1 MAVGIRVIYE
11 PLGLVTGGVSGFA
24 IVVEPWTSALFS
36 GGIPVWIS
44 TAIINIPLFIAGI
57 FVKGK
62 GYIIRSFF
70 AVIIF
75 TLELGLIPQ
84 MDVAGEDLL
93 MAAVCGGVLNGAGLG
108 IVMTTM
114 SSTGGTDLLGAIIR
128 HFKPEYSVATII
140 FFIDT
145 VIVVFGAAEFGLR
158 KALYA
163 LIAVYI
169 TSKVMDGVSAG
180 VRYSKMLFVITD
192 NGNAIAGE
200 IMKHINRGVTN
211 AAVKGMYSGNN
222 KHMLICIM
230 SKKECIK
237 ALRIVNEIDEY
248 AFVVITDARE
258 VLGEGFLRTAN
269 YLD

>member
-1 MAVGIRVIYE
+1 
-11 PLGLVTGGVSGFA
+11 
-24 IVVEPWTSALFS
+24 
-36 GGIPVWIS
+36 
-44 TAIINIPLFIAGI
+44 
-57 FVKGK
+57 
-62 GYIIRSFF
+62 
-70 AVIIF
+70 
-75 TLELGLIPQ
+75 

-93 MAAVCGGVLNGAGLG
+93 YGGGRGGVLNGAGLG

-140 FFIDT
+140 FFIDA

-169 TSKVMDGVSAG
+169 TSKVMDGRFSRSQIFKDVVCNNG
-180 VRYSKMLFVITD
+180 

-211 AAVKGMYSGNN
+211 AAVKGMYS
-222 KHMLICIM
+222 
-230 SKKECIK
+230 
-237 ALRIVNEIDEY
+237 RQ
-248 AFVVITDARE
+248 
-258 VLGEGFLRTAN
+258 
-269 YLD
+269 

>member
-1 MAVGIRVIYE
+1 
-11 PLGLVTGGVSGFA
+11 
-24 IVVEPWTSALFS
+24 
-36 GGIPVWIS
+36 
-44 TAIINIPLFIAGI
+44 
-57 FVKGK
+57 
-62 GYIIRSFF
+62 
-70 AVIIF
+70 
-75 TLELGLIPQ
+75 